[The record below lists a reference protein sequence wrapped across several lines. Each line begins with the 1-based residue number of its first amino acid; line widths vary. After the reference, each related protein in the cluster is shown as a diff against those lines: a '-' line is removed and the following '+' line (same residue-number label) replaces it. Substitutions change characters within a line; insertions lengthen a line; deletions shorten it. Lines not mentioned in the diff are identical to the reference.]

1 MVVILKTVTNMKR
14 LLYICIAALLST
26 ACDEIEQ
33 IMKQDVSYYFGSPR
47 SETTETSAKIYIDQP
62 FVSVNGEI
70 YNEAVITLGYVRA
83 EDQHI
88 EELTIVEEYE
98 TKDSVIVFTIDNLEP
113 STHYIA
119 YTFIDAGEHGGM
131 KSEAYRFQT
140 DRHIPECSASCT
152 VNGVSKGIMAEV
164 TLQDVAYLVDGK
176 SLPFSNVR
184 FEYARKREELKWVG
198 VDIAGEKFS
207 DGAETITIPAEGAD
221 YLDESSRYLYRVTIT
236 PASEAYETITTE
248 EGEFE
253 TEYAEVTAE
262 ISKPDVAIVGDNIEI
277 VVESVKVWFD
287 GVERPD
293 YHYLEYYVYYR
304 EPGGEKAYWENKA
317 EVELKDGGISL
328 ALAVASFEKGK
339 EYEFAAAVV
348 AGAEKKVKLSDV
360 VTVTIPKEDTPTPPT
375 PPTPPVGGDAD
386 TSDLVGTWCLT
397 QWRGAAPE
405 FDVYLSI
412 TEDGVVAL
420 WQRIE
425 SREWELFYSTVA
437 FENGVISGEY
447 TDGVAWS
454 ASYGVAISG
463 DTMTWTNTTDATDIS
478 VYTRAELPNF
488 APINTTR
495 SQGSNMGFL

>member
-70 YNEAVITLGYVRA
+70 YNDAVITLGYVRA

-140 DRHIPECSASCT
+140 NRHFPECSASCT

-221 YLDESSRYLYRVTIT
+221 YLDESSRYDR
-236 PASEAYETITTE
+236 
-248 EGEFE
+248 
-253 TEYAEVTAE
+253 
-262 ISKPDVAIVGDNIEI
+262 
-277 VVESVKVWFD
+277 
-287 GVERPD
+287 
-293 YHYLEYYVYYR
+293 
-304 EPGGEKAYWENKA
+304 
-317 EVELKDGGISL
+317 
-328 ALAVASFEKGK
+328 
-339 EYEFAAAVV
+339 
-348 AGAEKKVKLSDV
+348 
-360 VTVTIPKEDTPTPPT
+360 
-375 PPTPPVGGDAD
+375 
-386 TSDLVGTWCLT
+386 
-397 QWRGAAPE
+397 
-405 FDVYLSI
+405 
-412 TEDGVVAL
+412 
-420 WQRIE
+420 
-425 SREWELFYSTVA
+425 
-437 FENGVISGEY
+437 
-447 TDGVAWS
+447 
-454 ASYGVAISG
+454 
-463 DTMTWTNTTDATDIS
+463 
-478 VYTRAELPNF
+478 
-488 APINTTR
+488 
-495 SQGSNMGFL
+495 